1 MRVKLRLRRGK
12 KLPGKGP
19 KEGLK
24 KCLEKGGNFEEN
36 AWKMRVKLRLR
47 RGYTLPGKGLQKGS
61 KKCLEKRG
69 KLCKKCLVKDLQ
81 KYV

>member
-1 MRVKLRLRRGK
+1 MECVENCEESARKMHVKLRLK
-12 KLPGKGP
+12 
-19 KEGLK
+19 
-24 KCLEKGGNFEEN
+24 
-36 AWKMRVKLRLR
+36 